1 MEHIV
6 LSQVSKHLASCNIL
20 SDAQHGF
27 RRGLSTTTQLTSTLH
42 DWSSTIQKRSQV
54 DAVFLDFQKAFDRVP
69 HQRLCTKLRY
79 YGITGDTLNWIMS
92 FLTNRQQA
100 VVVDGSKSTWK
111 NVTSGVP
118 QDDFDLIEN
127 ETFDFDLSLSPQE
140 SHPGPQKADAED
152 DVCEDEEDEVF
163 MGPVGF
169 KEQCV
174 ATNAELAIAERKSV
188 SPPSAAQFALIFKEA
203 CSVALEFEKMS
214 SKASSSSSAHSSSSG
229 SGSSEVKDARGS
241 KAATDLSRVQGTDCN
256 TEPSET
262 EEGLAHK
269 EGTSNKSELEHF
281 KREVKRDIRCPMRR
295 ATYTIKTNQPSP
307 YPTKPPSPMKREPQ
321 REMQPPSTK
330 LFRPHPPQTHAP
342 SNGRGSMLPMSR
354 LRRPTALPRPATGGT
369 QSNGS
374 RNPTSHTSSDGPG
387 SQIPVSHAHTSP
399 AKRPASSRMSGL
411 KKPGFSKTS
420 NAGTKNNAGTQSK
433 TNVQPKPATNKPS
446 GLKAPG
452 KKLSLMKPS
461 VISRPGQRNGAAH
474 SSQTAGGAGVSKLQP
489 MRATMSFGTGSS
501 VAVAAAPSRG
511 KDPKKTTPPSQ
522 ISANTGK
529 RKLATPRAVTPRAA
543 TPCTPVCQEKKVVP
557 KRLLSSGSTAP
568 ATPKRG
574 AVTPRRSTSSIPR
587 PSTPVQASK
596 PHTRHSSITT
606 PLSAARPASARRMSA
621 IPTPGRRPDSS
632 LKRCGSTSKIGS
644 SVPRPASAQP
654 VLGENLMI
662 SPLQLSPLMSPP
674 QFQLSPEPAEG
685 VTKETTQTSAP
696 PTQSTSPECTIA
708 TTKTPTPANVLRSRT
723 NVQESETE
731 TNLVKNATP
740 RNAPAVGLLVD
751 FSSATPKE
759 KKGVKRPQQLAE
771 TADKENLITF

>member
-1 MEHIV
+1 MEGNTAR
-6 LSQVSKHLASCNIL
+6 QVSSAHA
-20 SDAQHGF
+20 
-27 RRGLSTTTQLTSTLH
+27 
-42 DWSSTIQKRSQV
+42 
-54 DAVFLDFQKAFDRVP
+54 
-69 HQRLCTKLRY
+69 
-79 YGITGDTLNWIMS
+79 
-92 FLTNRQQA
+92 
-100 VVVDGSKSTWK
+100 
-111 NVTSGVP
+111 
-118 QDDFDLIEN
+118 DDFDLIEN

-140 SHPGPQKADAED
+140 SHPGPQKSDAED

-174 ATNAELAIAERKSV
+174 ATNAELAIAERKSI

-214 SKASSSSSAHSSSSG
+214 SKDSSSSSAHSSSSG
-229 SGSSEVKDARGS
+229 SSSSEVKDARGS
-241 KAATDLSRVQGTDCN
+241 KATTDLSRVQGTGCN
-256 TEPSET
+256 AELSET
-262 EEGLAHK
+262 EKGLAHK

-321 REMQPPSTK
+321 REMQPPSVK

-374 RNPTSHTSSDGPG
+374 RIPTSHTSSDGPG

-411 KKPGFSKTS
+411 KKPGFSKES
-420 NAGTKNNAGTQSK
+420 NTGTKNNAE
-433 TNVQPKPATNKPS
+433 NVQPKPATNKPS

-461 VISRPGQRNGAAH
+461 VISRPGQRNGTAH
-474 SSQTAGGAGVSKLQP
+474 SSQTTSGAGVSKLQP
-489 MRATMSFGTGSS
+489 MRATMSFGAGASA
-501 VAVAAAPSRG
+501 AVAAAPRRG

-522 ISANTGK
+522 ISANAGK

-587 PSTPVQASK
+587 PSTPVQATK
-596 PHTRHSSITT
+596 PHTRHSSIAT

-632 LKRCGSTSKIGS
+632 HKRRGSTSKIGS

-662 SPLQLSPLMSPP
+662 SPLHLSPLMSPP
-674 QFQLSPEPAEG
+674 QFQLSPEPSEG
-685 VTKETTQTSAP
+685 VTKEMTETSAP
-696 PTQSTSPECTIA
+696 PTQSTSPECTMA
-708 TTKTPTPANVLRSRT
+708 TTKTPIPANVLRSRT
-723 NVQESETE
+723 NVQDSETE
-731 TNLVKNATP
+731 TNPVKPSTP
-740 RNAPAVGLLVD
+740 HDAPAVGLLVD

-759 KKGVKRPQQLAE
+759 KTGVKRPQQLAE